1 MPGTGDE
8 YQIYISYFVIISQFL
23 LTPLI
28 PVQHHGV
35 YSLGFHLSL
44 FVTSFSNNKKP
55 ASYLFLA
62 CLFNSN
68 RYSSNLKLLPPQLW
82 ETHLLTRLQHL
93 CTVLFI
99 FSLTASGQ
107 DTVFQSSLGSFRSPQ
122 CGYVILFVIQL
133 GSFVTIW
140 IPCTPWLVLFIFWGW
155 EEHLK
160 HDCGSQIKC
169 YAKKKKKNNSRSV
182 TPSLSLVPC
191 AAPCRWQFF
200 PPVSP
205 IPG

>member
-8 YQIYISYFVIISQFL
+8 YQMYISYFVIISQFL

-55 ASYLFLA
+55 ASYLFCA
-62 CLFNSN
+62 CLFNAN
-68 RYSSNLKLLPPQLW
+68 RYSSNLKLLPPPLW

-93 CTVLFI
+93 RPVLFV

-107 DTVFQSSLGSFRSPQ
+107 DSFPKFLRFFSVSSVWLYYFICNTAG
-122 CGYVILFVIQL
+122 LFCYNLDSLHTLV
-133 GSFVTIW
+133 GFVYFFGMGRAFET
-140 IPCTPWLVLFIFWGW
+140 WLRFS
-155 EEHLK
+155 
-160 HDCGSQIKC
+160 D
-169 YAKKKKKNNSRSV
+169 
-182 TPSLSLVPC
+182 
-191 AAPCRWQFF
+191 
-200 PPVSP
+200 
-205 IPG
+205 